1 MDLKFSMNEVFVF
14 HRGQSYL
21 HFQSYFELNTC
32 HNLVKSEQNES
43 IIQIEK
49 NSNNKKQMKKNC

>member
-1 MDLKFSMNEVFVF
+1 MNEVFVF

-21 HFQSYFELNTC
+21 HFQNYFELNTC

-43 IIQIEK
+43 IIQSEK
-49 NSNNKKQMKKNC
+49 NPNNKKQVKENC

>member
-1 MDLKFSMNEVFVF
+1 MDLKFSVNEVFVLP
-14 HRGQSYL
+14 RGQSYL
-21 HFQSYFELNTC
+21 HFHSYFELITC

-49 NSNNKKQMKKNC
+49 NSNNTKQMKKNC

>member
-14 HRGQSYL
+14 LSGQSYL
-21 HFQSYFELNTC
+21 HFQSYFELNAC

-49 NSNNKKQMKKNC
+49 NSNNKKQVKKNC

>member
-1 MDLKFSMNEVFVF
+1 MNEVFVF

-21 HFQSYFELNTC
+21 HFQSYFELVTC

-43 IIQIEK
+43 IIQSEK
-49 NSNNKKQMKKNC
+49 NSNNTKQVKKNY

>member
-1 MDLKFSMNEVFVF
+1 MNEVFVF

-21 HFQSYFELNTC
+21 HFQTYFELITC

-43 IIQIEK
+43 IAQSEK
-49 NSNNKKQMKKNC
+49 ISSNTKQVKKNC

>member
-21 HFQSYFELNTC
+21 HFHSYFELVTC
-32 HNLVKSEQNES
+32 HNLVKSEQNNQS
-43 IIQIEK
+43 FKVKKIQTIQSK
-49 NSNNKKQMKKNC
+49 